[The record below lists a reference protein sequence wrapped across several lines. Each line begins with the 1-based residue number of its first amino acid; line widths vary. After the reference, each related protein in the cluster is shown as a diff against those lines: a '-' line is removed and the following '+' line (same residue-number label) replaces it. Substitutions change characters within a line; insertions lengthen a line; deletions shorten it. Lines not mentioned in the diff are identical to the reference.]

1 VRRGKCSYAG
11 ACKWSHSDEQV
22 MAAWRCRAFAT
33 TLRCRFGDDCRNLHS
48 IEDFK
53 RITGLP
59 RPVAPLAPPA

>member
-1 VRRGKCSYAG
+1 
-11 ACKWSHSDEQV
+11 